1 MAGDVSLYHQTVEIR
16 ISYEL
21 GFKVNDASQ
30 GQTGVNANVT
40 VKVTSLSQQV
50 VSAATPLTL
59 AADPYY
65 VGASSILDRLVV
77 AARAWVEGSSEGV
90 QAVSVQKV
98 DGPSAPSTRVW
109 LTSPGVSNLDHVL
122 LHRKDELEHTIGVS
136 ITDVGVGTC
145 EEAAQEDLGCS
156 EGCAAQASVTSGFSV
171 VDANTSAVV
180 GPWVG
185 VHSGCGC
192 ARFAPADDTVCSADT
207 CLNGGHCVPTPTG
220 TRCICPHGTFGSRCK
235 ILSRHFE
242 GGGPGGETGG
252 RNQMEEDLGGW
263 AWVPSIPSCA
273 EVHLSLEVLTGS
285 PDATLLYSGPDHLPP
300 AQGANSDMLALELRG
315 GRPSLLLDLGAGP
328 AALSLNASYSL
339 ADSTWHRLD
348 LIWKDELVEM
358 IVDLCSGASIDGP
371 PAKSSKSA
379 LNDSETP
386 TSSPPIPP
394 DAHTCRGAARL
405 SRGALLLNAAQ
416 PLQVGGLA
424 HPPPAHTVYGWPKPI
439 LARPLRGCVRNL
451 RINGEH
457 PPPPPPPHPHHPP
470 TLPQQYP
477 HPLRPPHVIFHSVC
491 LLSVLS
497 EAVFFVFQLIDL
509 GHGLLGQKSS
519 PGCKSAD
526 CLASGISCG
535 VHGRCHGSP
544 GYLRCECQPG
554 WSGPDCA
561 TPSTPTAFQV
571 NSYVKLALSFTP
583 LAYTTTVHLR
593 FRTWQRRGE
602 LVVLS
607 SQHGRD
613 RFAVQLDNG
622 RLCLVLQLHPDPQR
636 SLCLTRAQVTDG
648 QWHTVSAS

>member
-1 MAGDVSLYHQTVEIR
+1 MN
-16 ISYEL
+16 
-21 GFKVNDASQ
+21 VNKSETEKFDKILASF
-30 GQTGVNANVT
+30 
-40 VKVTSLSQQV
+40 
-50 VSAATPLTL
+50 PR
-59 AADPYY
+59 P
-65 VGASSILDRLVV
+65 
-77 AARAWVEGSSEGV
+77 
-90 QAVSVQKV
+90 SV
-98 DGPSAPSTRVW
+98 
-109 LTSPGVSNLDHVL
+109 
-122 LHRKDELEHTIGVS
+122 
-136 ITDVGVGTC
+136 
-145 EEAAQEDLGCS
+145 
-156 EGCAAQASVTSGFSV
+156 
-171 VDANTSAVV
+171 
-180 GPWVG
+180 
-185 VHSGCGC
+185 
-192 ARFAPADDTVCSADT
+192 
-207 CLNGGHCVPTPTG
+207 
-220 TRCICPHGTFGSRCK
+220 RCICPHGTFGSRCK

-242 GGGPGGETGG
+242 GGGQGDEAGKRDRVED
-252 RNQMEEDLGGW
+252 DLGGW

-339 ADSTWHRLD
+339 ADSRWHRLD

-371 PAKSSKSA
+371 PTQSSKSA
-379 LNDSETP
+379 LNDSGIP

-439 LARPLRGCVRNL
+439 LGRPLRGCVRNL
-451 RINGEH
+451 RINGE
-457 PPPPPPPHPHHPP
+457 
-470 TLPQQYP
+470 
-477 HPLRPPHVIFHSVC
+477 
-491 LLSVLS
+491 
-497 EAVFFVFQLIDL
+497 LIDL

-519 PGCKSAD
+519 PGCKAAD
-526 CLASGISCG
+526 CLASGINCG

-648 QWHTVSAS
+648 QWHTVSASSALSSGFLTASVCF